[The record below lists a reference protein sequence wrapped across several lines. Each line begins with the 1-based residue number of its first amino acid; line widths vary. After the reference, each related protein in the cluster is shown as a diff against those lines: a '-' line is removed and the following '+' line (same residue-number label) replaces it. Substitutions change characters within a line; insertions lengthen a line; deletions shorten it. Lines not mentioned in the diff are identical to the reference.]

1 MTSQMPPAQEPA
13 VFAAEPEIEFH
24 ISQWIEV
31 IRRRRKLAIVV
42 AALVMACSMILYVI
56 TPRVYRATVTIQ
68 IEKKSTANLVGQQSW
83 AYEDYFESQSFY
95 PTQYRLLQ
103 SRGLAERVL
112 TQLHLADDPRFNPQ
126 RGNLFGKTPHAA
138 TATDDEARTGALAGA
153 LLGGVSISPIRNTRL
168 VEVSYVSPSADMAAR
183 IANGWAE
190 AFIDWNVESRF
201 RTVGKASSF
210 LSTQIETIKQE
221 IQDKEAQLQAYSRG
235 KDIVALDPGSNV
247 IMQRLQGLNQDYVQ
261 AVSERISKEAR
272 YKELQSSPAD
282 VAAENLA
289 GGIVQ
294 QLRGD
299 VSRLE
304 RDYAAKLNVY
314 KPEWPAMQELRAQID
329 KGRQHLA
336 TVVEE
341 TVAKALE
348 SARGDYQAAL
358 RREESLASEMGRQK
372 ADAMRLNSAAVE
384 YTTLKSD
391 VTTRR
396 TLLDELL
403 RRQSETEVESRLQGT
418 RDSNVTIVD
427 RALVPGG
434 PFRPSLPR
442 NLLLG
447 IVLGVGLGLGAVF
460 FLEYLDRTIKTADDV
475 ERHLAIPVLAVIP
488 EVAGGADGY
497 GDSSG
502 YGYGYGYGRGHHSPK
517 GGHAGASSR
526 KAPVAA
532 ADHPPG
538 IELIPFLKPRLAASE
553 AYRSLRT
560 SLLLSSAAGLKV
572 VVVTSA
578 VSGEGKTATS
588 SNLAIVLA
596 QLGRDVLL
604 VDGDLRKPRL
614 HEIFQVS
621 NRIGLVNVLTG
632 LTEAAAVLLHTQV
645 PNLYLT
651 PAGPTPPNPAELLAS
666 ERFAEFLAL
675 VRQRF
680 EYVVFD
686 TPPVLPVTDATVIS
700 ARGDGTVVCVGAGRV
715 LREDARSGVERLL
728 LAETRILG
736 AALNRFHVGPGKYS
750 KRYRDYDAYAAATTP
765 ESDRA

>member
-13 VFAAEPEIEFH
+13 AFAAEPEIEFH

-112 TQLHLADDPRFNPQ
+112 TQLRLADDSRFNPQ
-126 RGNLFGKTPHAA
+126 RGNLFGKTPRAA
-138 TATDDEARTGALAGA
+138 TATDDEARTGALAGQ

-201 RTVGKASSF
+201 KTVGKASSF
-210 LSTQIETIKQE
+210 LSAQIETIKQE

-282 VAAENLA
+282 VAAESLA

-304 RDYAAKLNVY
+304 RDYAAKLNIY

-336 TVVEE
+336 TVVQE

-348 SARGDYQAAL
+348 SARGDYQAAQ

-384 YTTLKSD
+384 YNTLKSD

-396 TLLDELL
+396 TLLDQLL
-403 RRQSETEVESRLQGT
+403 SRQSETEVESRLQGT

-447 IVLGVGLGLGAVF
+447 IVLGAGLGLGAVF

-475 ERHLAIPVLAVIP
+475 ERQLGIPVLAVVP
-488 EVAGGADGY
+488 DVEGGAGGYGY
-497 GDSSG
+497 SSG
-502 YGYGYGYGRGHHSPK
+502 YGYGHGHHSPK
-517 GGHAGASSR
+517 GGRGGAKR
-526 KAPVAA
+526 KKAPVAA
-532 ADHPPG
+532 AEQPPG
-538 IELIPFLKPRLAASE
+538 IELIPFLKPRIAASE

-578 VSGEGKTATS
+578 VPGEGKTATS

-632 LTEAAAVLLHTQV
+632 STEAAAVLLRTQI

-666 ERFAEFLAL
+666 ERFAEFLTLA
-675 VRQRF
+675 RQRF

-700 ARGDGTVVCVGAGRV
+700 ARGDGTVVCVGAGSV
-715 LREDARSGVERLL
+715 TREDARAGVERLL

-750 KRYRDYDAYAAATTP
+750 KRYRDYDAYAAATAT
-765 ESDRA
+765 ETDRA

>member
-1 MTSQMPPAQEPA
+1 MASPMPPAQEPTA
-13 VFAAEPEIEFH
+13 FAAEPEIEFH

-31 IRRRRKLAIVV
+31 LRRRRKLAIVV
-42 AALVMACSMILYVI
+42 AGLVIASSMILYVI

-126 RGNLFGKTPHAA
+126 RGNLFGKTPRAA
-138 TATDDEARTGALAGA
+138 TASDDEARTGALASQ

-304 RDYAAKLNVY
+304 RDYAAKLNIY

-358 RREESLASEMGRQK
+358 RREESLASEMNRQK

-384 YTTLKSD
+384 YNTLKSD

-396 TLLDELL
+396 TLLDQLL
-403 RRQSETEVESRLQGT
+403 SRQSETEVESRLQGT

-427 RALVPGG
+427 RALVPRG

-447 IVLGVGLGLGAVF
+447 IVLGSGLGLGAVF
-460 FLEYLDRTIKTADDV
+460 FLEYLDRTLKTADDV
-475 ERHLAIPVLAVIP
+475 ERHLGIPVLAVIP
-488 EVAGGADGY
+488 DVEGGAGGYGY
-497 GDSSG
+497 SSG
-502 YGYGYGYGRGHHSPK
+502 YGYGHGHGHHAPT
-517 GGHAGASSR
+517 GGRAGA
-526 KAPVAA
+526 KHKKVPVQAA
-532 ADHPPG
+532 EHPPG

-578 VSGEGKTATS
+578 VPGEGKTATS

-621 NRIGLVNVLTG
+621 NRIGLVNVLTHS
-632 LTEAAAVLLHTQV
+632 TEAAAVLLRTEI

-675 VRQRF
+675 ARQRF

-700 ARGDGTVVCVGAGRV
+700 ARGDGTVVCVGAGSV
-715 LREDARSGVERLL
+715 VREDARSGVERLL